1 MDFAGNEVS
10 IQDFYSGYNPGFL
23 LRLYIGMDALD
34 ITIANQKES
43 FRLEGQTSSK
53 YIIFIERGLP
63 NAV

>member
-10 IQDFYSGYNPGFL
+10 IQDIYSG
-23 LRLYIGMDALD
+23 YIGMDALD
-34 ITIANQKES
+34 ITIGNQKES

-53 YIIFIERGLP
+53 YITFMERGLP

>member
-1 MDFAGNEVS
+1 MDFVGNEVS
-10 IQDFYSGYNPGFL
+10 IQDFYSGYL

-34 ITIANQKES
+34 ITIGIQKES